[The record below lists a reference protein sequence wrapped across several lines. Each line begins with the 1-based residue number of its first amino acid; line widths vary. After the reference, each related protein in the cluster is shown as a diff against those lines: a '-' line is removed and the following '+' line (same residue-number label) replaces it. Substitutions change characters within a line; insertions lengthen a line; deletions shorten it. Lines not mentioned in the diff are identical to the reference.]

1 MTDPELRALALD
13 IIEGRVYGTWLLR
26 GEPQYTAMVFLPI
39 ALMSAEEFDRVRH
52 YAHIYEYVSQAGEM
66 AVNGKPT
73 FFSFRGI
80 SHADWAKIEPM
91 LVELAEARKA
101 WISAQAQQ

>member
-1 MTDPELRALALD
+1 VNDPELRILALD
-13 IIEGRVYGTWLLR
+13 ILEGRVYGTWLLR
-26 GEPQYTAMVFLPI
+26 AEPQMIGMVFLPL
-39 ALMSAEEFDRVRH
+39 ALMSPEEFERVKH

-80 SHADWAKIEPM
+80 SHEDWAKLEPLLDE
-91 LVELAEARKA
+91 LVQARKA
-101 WISAQAQQ
+101 WISAQPQQ